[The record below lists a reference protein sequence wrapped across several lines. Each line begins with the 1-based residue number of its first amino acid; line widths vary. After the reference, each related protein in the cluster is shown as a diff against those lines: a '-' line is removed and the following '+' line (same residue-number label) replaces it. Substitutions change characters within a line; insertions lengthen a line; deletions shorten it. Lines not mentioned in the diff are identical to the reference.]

1 MKWYFYLALKQLF
14 PSGRFISL
22 FFVVANIGVMLGV
35 AVLLIVQSIMNGLG
49 SEIREKMADTDG
61 HVRIHGSGIIYDY
74 EPLVQIAQSMP
85 EVEAVA
91 PYAEGLAMMMGNH
104 IPQFPFIKGID
115 VFDEDPV
122 VPLQQYLKGDAVV
135 DDLDDERVFLSSGL
149 ARAIGAFPG
158 STIELY
164 SPLMLE
170 KLKRDEMLLPRELTV
185 AGIFQTGYNE
195 IDENSMVITLRLM
208 QELYGL
214 HDGAHGITLRLKDR
228 DDAEAVALRLNE
240 MLDSPFYATTWLDRN
255 QARLFILNLEKT
267 VMSFINLFIILIAS
281 FSIAV
286 SLFSAVVRKTREIG
300 LIGAIGASSYQ
311 IAGIYCFQGFLIGI
325 TGSILG
331 VLLTLG
337 GLSIR
342 GEIMQGIALLAGDPT
357 IMQRF
362 YGFEILPVEYQP
374 LDFAITIGLAIIGS
388 TIAGL
393 LPAMRAAMLKPADA
407 LRNE

>member
-1 MKWYFYLALKQLF
+1 MKWYLYLALKQLF
-14 PSGRFISL
+14 PSGRYISL
-22 FFVVANIGVMLGV
+22 FFIVSNIGVMLGV

-49 SEIREKMADTDG
+49 AEIRDKMANTDG
-61 HVRIHGSGIIYDY
+61 HVRIHGSGIIYDT
-74 EPLVQIAQSMP
+74 EPLIEIAKSLP

-91 PYAEGLAMMMGNH
+91 PYAEGLAMMMGNS

-115 VFDEDPV
+115 VFEDDPV
-122 VPLQQYLKGDAVV
+122 VPLQQYLRGDAKVE
-135 DDLDDERVFLSSGL
+135 DLDDERVFLSIGL
-149 ARAIGAFPG
+149 ARAIGAYPG

-170 KLKRDEMLLPRELTV
+170 KLKRDEVLLPRELTV

-195 IDENSMVITLRLM
+195 VDSNSMVITLRLM

-214 HDGAHGITLRLKDR
+214 HDGSHGISLRLKNR
-228 DDAEAVALRLNE
+228 DDAEAVALKLNE
-240 MLDSPFYATTWLDRN
+240 MLDSPYYATTWLDTN

-267 VMSFINLFIILIAS
+267 VMGFINLFIILIAS

-286 SLFSAVVRKTREIG
+286 SLFTAVLKKTREIG
-300 LIGAIGASSYQ
+300 LIGAIGASSFQ
-311 IAGIYCFQGFLIGI
+311 IAGIYCFQGFLIGV

-331 VLLTLG
+331 VLLTFG
-337 GLSIR
+337 GLAVR
-342 GEIMQGIALLAGDPT
+342 GTIMEWIAWAAGDPT
-357 IMQRF
+357 ILQRF
-362 YGFEILPVEYQP
+362 YGFEILPVRYEP
-374 LDFAITIGLAIIGS
+374 IDFTITISLAIIGS

-393 LPAMRAAMLKPADA
+393 LPAFRAALLKPADA